1 MKFSGWVMSAG
12 LVLIATAAN
21 AQMSAPD
28 RVGRSPYAAVS
39 DVDGP
44 YVGGGGR
51 YSGGPY
57 NGGPYGGGPYTG
69 GPYAAAPPETPGPRY
84 GGPMLLPPQEVYTIL
99 RENGFSPLGIPHQRG
114 FVYTIAVVDRG
125 GTDGRLVIDARNG
138 RILRFMPA
146 YRMGDN
152 FSEDATVSHGPAGGA
167 RVASHTPPA
176 VPMPKA
182 SPLHAGAGP
191 KPAAPLAA
199 APAPAP
205 AQQSAAVVQ
214 AKPADAPAP
223 VAGPAI
229 VEAKPAAPAIQPT
242 QEMPKAQGLD

>member
-12 LVLIATAAN
+12 LVFAATAAN
-21 AQMSAPD
+21 AQMSAPYD
-28 RVGRSPYAAVS
+28 VGRSPYAAVS

-44 YVGGGGR
+44 YVGGP
-51 YSGGPY
+51 YSGGR
-57 NGGPYGGGPYTG
+57 
-69 GPYAAAPPETPGPRY
+69 YAAAPPEMPGPRY
-84 GGPMLLPPQEVYTIL
+84 GGPLLLPPEEVYTVV
-99 RENGFSPLGIPHQRG
+99 REAGFSPLGIPRQRG
-114 FVYTIAVVDRG
+114 FVYTIAVIDRG
-125 GTDGRLVIDARNG
+125 GNDGRLVIDARNG

-152 FSEDATVSHGPAGGA
+152 FSEDAVMSNGPAGPLPPGSTARGA

-182 SPLHAGAGP
+182 SPLHAGAAP

-199 APAPAP
+199 APSPAQ
-205 AQQSAAVVQ
+205 AQQSAAIQ
-214 AKPADAPAP
+214 TKPADVPAP

-242 QEMPKAQGLD
+242 QQMPKAQGLD